1 MSPLSA
7 KDRRVLEIAL
17 ILVCVG
23 LACLLLVMQ
32 GYKMVI
38 FNLFF
43 LPVVLG
49 AFFLGRYQ
57 AGVLVVL
64 CVVCASGVTA
74 STLTEFSTAA
84 SSTVIAL
91 AVALWAAV
99 LAMVALLVGTLSDER
114 LEKIKELH
122 EAYVGV
128 VEVLSQ
134 YLQSAHPRLKARSIR
149 VAELSQ
155 QVAMAMKST
164 PRQIDDV
171 RVAALLYDV
180 GNIEVTTKVIRRAVS
195 SFEEGIDA
203 GEKHTFQGLDLML
216 SLGSVLSGAVPLLLN
231 QDDDVAGRGP
241 ADAVRTPTEI
251 PVGAQIIRAVR
262 AYVALAA
269 DDAVGTKLAHAEI
282 FGRLRAEQLEGSD
295 PRVLEALEAV
305 VAPRAAVPKDVEAPE
320 EPPVVAV

>member
-1 MSPLSA
+1 MSPISA
-7 KDRRVLEIAL
+7 KDRRVLEITL
-17 ILVCVG
+17 ILVCVA
-23 LACLLLVMQ
+23 LACLLLVMP
-32 GYKMVI
+32 GYKIVI

-57 AGVLVVL
+57 AGVLAVL

-74 STLTEFSTAA
+74 ATLTEFTAVA
-84 SSTVIAL
+84 SPTVIAL

-99 LAMVALLVGTLSDER
+99 LAMVALLVGTLSDDR
-114 LEKIKELH
+114 LKKMKELH

-155 QVAMAMKST
+155 QVAMAMKFS
-164 PRQIDDV
+164 PRQIDDI

-195 SFEEGIDA
+195 SFE
-203 GEKHTFQGLDLML
+203 GETDTGAKHTFQGLDLML

-231 QDDDVAGRGP
+231 QNDDVAGYGP
-241 ADAVRTPTEI
+241 DEAAETLADI
-251 PVGAQIIRAVR
+251 PPGAQIIRAVR
-262 AYVALAA
+262 AYVALVC
-269 DDAVGTKLAHAEI
+269 DDAGGPALTHGEI
-282 FGRLRAEQLEGSD
+282 FTRLRTEQLEGCD
-295 PRVLEALEAV
+295 PGVLDALEAV
-305 VAPRAAVPKDVEAPE
+305 VAPASAARKEEESPE
-320 EPPVVAV
+320 LPVVTA

>member
-49 AFFLGRYQ
+49 AFFLGRYR
-57 AGVLVVL
+57 AGVLVVF

-74 STLTEFSTAA
+74 STLTEFSTAT

-99 LAMVALLVGTLSDER
+99 LAMVALLVGTLSDDR
-114 LEKIKELH
+114 LEKMKELH

-155 QVAMAMKST
+155 KVAMTMKFS
-164 PRQIDDV
+164 PRQIDDI

-195 SFEEGIDA
+195 SFEEGIDV
-203 GEKHTFQGLDLML
+203 GGKHTFQGLDLML
-216 SLGSVLSGAVPLLLN
+216 SLGSVLSGAIPLLLN
-231 QDDDVAGRGP
+231 QDDDVAGYGP
-241 ADAVRTPTEI
+241 AEAARTPAEI
-251 PVGAQIIRAVR
+251 PPGAQIIRAVR
-262 AYVALAA
+262 AYVMLTA
-269 DDAVGTKLAHAEI
+269 DDAVGPELTHAEI
-282 FGRLRAEQLEGSD
+282 FGRLRAERLEGSA

-305 VAPRAAVPKDVEAPE
+305 VAPASAVPKDEESPE
-320 EPPVVAV
+320 ELPVLMA